1 MASAIQ
7 KFLSAPRIPHL
18 AAGFV
23 DDNFAVVD
31 LRRSRNGFALA
42 SSAVTQLPAQLI
54 TPNFDSTN
62 IQDAPELVAILRQ
75 TAEAAGLA
83 NRKQWSI
90 ALPEGAAR
98 SIVVTLESKPANRK
112 ELNEVIAWKVERVI
126 AMPSAE
132 LLISRQKLKP
142 LGKQERYLTT
152 VARHAVLDEYESLFQ
167 SVGWQTGLML
177 PRHIGE
183 AQWLMHD
190 KTAGDKMLVS
200 SNREGFTAL
209 VVRDNEPVLVRNYTC
224 DVDSKADDLHRF
236 ALYYRERLAQSL
248 DAAPQLAGLLVLG
261 DIDESAAQE
270 AVGDALDEKPH
281 IYHPHEFGL
290 YLDDEQAWFT
300 HLSGAAGLASLA
312 WR

>member
-7 KFLSAPRIPHL
+7 KYLFAPRVPHI

-23 DDNFAVVD
+23 DDNFVVVD

-42 SSAVTQLPAQLI
+42 SSALTQLPAQLI
-54 TPNFDSTN
+54 TPHFDSTN
-62 IQDAPELVAILRQ
+62 LQNPQELSSIIAQ

-83 NRKQWSI
+83 NKKQWSV

-98 SIVVTLESKPANRK
+98 SIVINLESKPASRK
-112 ELNEVIAWKVERVI
+112 ELNEVVAWKVERVI
-126 AMPSAE
+126 ATPSSE
-132 LLISRQKLKP
+132 LLISRQKLRQD
-142 LGKQERYLTT
+142 GKHERYVAT
-152 VARHAVLDEYESLFQ
+152 VARTAVINEYEALFHSL
-167 SVGWQTGLML
+167 GWQAGLML

-190 KTAGDKMLVS
+190 KAAGDKMLVS
-200 SNREGFTAL
+200 SNREGFTAV
-209 VVRDNEPVLVRNYTC
+209 VVRDGEPVLVRNYAC
-224 DVDSKADDLHRF
+224 DAESKTDDLHRF
-236 ALYYRERLAQSL
+236 ALYYREKMSTPAGLP
-248 DAAPQLAGLLVLG
+248 PQLFGLLVLG
-261 DIDESAAQE
+261 EIDARQAQE

-290 YLDDEQAWFT
+290 HLDDEHTWFT

>member
-7 KFLSAPRIPHL
+7 NYLFAPRVPHI

-31 LRRSRNGFALA
+31 LRRTRNGFSLA
-42 SSAVTQLPAQLI
+42 SSALTQLPAQLI
-54 TPNFDSTN
+54 TPNFDTLN
-62 IQDAPELVAILRQ
+62 LQDPQELSIIIRQ

-83 NRKQWSI
+83 NKKQWSI

-98 SIVVTLESKPANRK
+98 SLVITLESKPANRK

-126 AMPSAE
+126 ATPAAE
-132 LLISRQKLKP
+132 LLISRQKLRP
-142 LGKQERYLTT
+142 SGKLERYLAT
-152 VARHAVLDEYESLFQ
+152 VARYTVLDEYEALFQ
-167 SVGWQTGLML
+167 SLGWQTGLML

-183 AQWLMHD
+183 AQWLMQE

-200 SNREGFTAL
+200 SNREGFTAV
-209 VVRDNEPVLVRNYTC
+209 VVRDGEPVLVRNYAC
-224 DVDSKADDLHRF
+224 DAESKTDDLHRF
-236 ALYYRERLAQSL
+236 ALYYRERLATP
-248 DAAPQLAGLLVLG
+248 AGAPPPLSGLLVLG
-261 DIDESAAQE
+261 QIDARQAQE
-270 AVGDALDEKPH
+270 AVGDALEEPPH
-281 IYHPHEFGL
+281 IYHPQEFGL
-290 YLDDEQAWFT
+290 HLDDEHTWFT